1 MTRPAATSHLARS
14 FAPLVRPGCRA
25 LVLGSMP
32 GVASLEAA
40 RYYAH
45 PKNLFWPL
53 MGELLGFSVV
63 TDYEGRCDALLR
75 SGVALWDVLAECER
89 EGSLDSRI
97 AKGTE
102 RPNDIRGLL
111 ADHPSIGF
119 VLCNGAKA
127 ASAFRKHIGEMRAEL
142 IALPS
147 TSPAN
152 ASVPLATKRDAWRS
166 AFGRAGV
173 RAQGR

>member
-1 MTRPAATSHLARS
+1 MTGSATVHLARS
-14 FAPLVRPGCRA
+14 FRPLVRPGCRA

-53 MGELLGFSVV
+53 VSELLGFSDV
-63 TDYEGRCDALLR
+63 TDYEGRCEALLR

-102 RPNDIRGLL
+102 RPNDVRGFL
-111 ADHPSIGF
+111 DEHPSLGF

-127 ASAFRKHIGEMRAEL
+127 ASAFRRYIGETRAEL

-152 ASVPLATKRDAWRS
+152 ASLPAATKREAWRT
-166 AFGRAGV
+166 AFVRAGLRV
-173 RAQGR
+173 GG